1 MGNLVSTGFHC
12 YQLWCDCAF
21 DHSGIRQSN
30 CEQFLT
36 AQSVFPKLFSLL
48 AYGTTLLYNFTMTTK
63 ALLVIDVQ
71 KDVVANALRNS
82 EVVANINSLVSSA
95 RTSGVP
101 VIWVQHSDDYL
112 EKGSDGWEIVD
123 ELAPLPN
130 EVRIYKTEASSFAE
144 TDLQAQL
151 DSLGTKSL
159 IITGAQT
166 NYCVNATS
174 NAGVELGYQV
184 TLVSD
189 AHTTEDSETEKAS
202 ALIDDKNVSF
212 AQIGQVLKTSE
223 ISF

>member
-1 MGNLVSTGFHC
+1 MS
-12 YQLWCDCAF
+12 
-21 DHSGIRQSN
+21 
-30 CEQFLT
+30 
-36 AQSVFPKLFSLL
+36 
-48 AYGTTLLYNFTMTTK
+48 TK

-71 KDVVANALRNS
+71 NDVVANALRTS
-82 EVVANINSLVSSA
+82 EIVANIESLVSNA

-112 EKGSDGWEIVD
+112 EKGSAGWEIVD
-123 ELAPLPN
+123 ELKPLPN
-130 EVRIYKTEASSFAE
+130 EVRIYKTEASSFVE

-151 DSLGTKSL
+151 VSLGTKEL
-159 IITGAQT
+159 VITGAQT

-189 AHTTEDSETEKAS
+189 AHTTEDSETEKAGD
-202 ALIDDKNVSF
+202 LISEKNTSF

-223 ISF
+223 VSF

>member
-1 MGNLVSTGFHC
+1 MNT
-12 YQLWCDCAF
+12 
-21 DHSGIRQSN
+21 N
-30 CEQFLT
+30 
-36 AQSVFPKLFSLL
+36 
-48 AYGTTLLYNFTMTTK
+48 

-71 KDVVANALRNS
+71 KDVVANALRTS
-82 EVVANINSLVSSA
+82 EVVANINSLISSA
-95 RTSGVP
+95 RTSGAP
-101 VIWVQHSDDYL
+101 VIWVQHSDDFL
-112 EKGSDGWEIVD
+112 EKGSAGWEIVD
-123 ELAPLPN
+123 QLKPLPT

-144 TDLQAQL
+144 TDLQVQL
-151 DSLGTKSL
+151 ESLGAKAL

-202 ALIDDKNVSF
+202 DLINEKNASF

>member
-1 MGNLVSTGFHC
+1 MN
-12 YQLWCDCAF
+12 
-21 DHSGIRQSN
+21 
-30 CEQFLT
+30 
-36 AQSVFPKLFSLL
+36 
-48 AYGTTLLYNFTMTTK
+48 TK

-71 KDVVANALRNS
+71 RDVVANALNTP
-82 EVVANINSLVSSA
+82 EVVSKINSLVSSA
-95 RTSGVP
+95 RTLNVP

-112 EKGSDGWEIVD
+112 VKDSTGWEIVD
-123 ELAPLPN
+123 ELKPLPS
-130 EVRIYKTEASSFAE
+130 EVRIYKTESSSFVE

-151 DSLGTKSL
+151 DSLGIKTL

-189 AHTTEDSETEKAS
+189 AHTTEDSDTAKANDLIAEKN
-202 ALIDDKNVSF
+202 ISF
-212 AQIGQVLKTSE
+212 AQIGQVLKTAE

>member
-1 MGNLVSTGFHC
+1 MS
-12 YQLWCDCAF
+12 
-21 DHSGIRQSN
+21 
-30 CEQFLT
+30 
-36 AQSVFPKLFSLL
+36 
-48 AYGTTLLYNFTMTTK
+48 TK

-71 KDVVANALRNS
+71 NDVVANALRTS
-82 EVVANINSLVSSA
+82 EVVANIDSLVSNA

-101 VIWVQHSDDYL
+101 VIWVQHSDEYL
-112 EKGSDGWEIVD
+112 EKGSAGWEIVD
-123 ELAPLPN
+123 ELKPLPN

-151 DSLGTKSL
+151 VSLGAKEL
-159 IITGAQT
+159 VITGAQT

-174 NAGVELGYQV
+174 NASVDLGYQV

-202 ALIDDKNVSF
+202 DLIEEKNTSF

-223 ISF
+223 IVF

>member
-1 MGNLVSTGFHC
+1 MN
-12 YQLWCDCAF
+12 
-21 DHSGIRQSN
+21 
-30 CEQFLT
+30 
-36 AQSVFPKLFSLL
+36 
-48 AYGTTLLYNFTMTTK
+48 TK

-71 KDVVANALRNS
+71 KDVVANALKTP
-82 EVVANINSLVSSA
+82 EVVANINSLISNA
-95 RTSGVP
+95 RISGVP

-112 EKGSDGWEIVD
+112 EKGSTGWEIVD
-123 ELAPLPN
+123 ELKPLAN
-130 EVRIYKTEASSFAE
+130 EVRIYKTHSSSFVE

-151 DSLGTKSL
+151 YSLGTKTL

-189 AHTTEDSETEKAS
+189 AHTTEDSDTEKAS
-202 ALIDDKNVSF
+202 DLIEGKNKSF

>member
-1 MGNLVSTGFHC
+1 MNT
-12 YQLWCDCAF
+12 
-21 DHSGIRQSN
+21 N
-30 CEQFLT
+30 
-36 AQSVFPKLFSLL
+36 
-48 AYGTTLLYNFTMTTK
+48 

-71 KDVVANALRNS
+71 KDVVANALRTS
-82 EVVANINSLVSSA
+82 EVVANINSLISSA
-95 RTSGVP
+95 RTSGAP

-112 EKGSDGWEIVD
+112 EKGSAGWEIVD
-123 ELAPLPN
+123 ELKPLAN

-151 DSLGTKSL
+151 DSLGTTSL